1 MPPIR
6 TSSSSEPEL
15 LDGLG
20 VAVGYLPLHG
30 ELQRAPRPSEVR
42 DAQERARGEQARTKC
57 QQLKRSAGR
66 ANVMVCEPDL
76 CRHQERQRGR

>member
-6 TSSSSEPEL
+6 MSSSSEPEL

-20 VAVGYLPLHG
+20 VAVGYLPLLG

-42 DAQERARGEQARTKC
+42 DA
-57 QQLKRSAGR
+57 
-66 ANVMVCEPDL
+66 
-76 CRHQERQRGR
+76 

>member
-20 VAVGYLPLHG
+20 AAVGYQPLVG
-30 ELQRAPRPSEVR
+30 ELQRAPRPSEIR
-42 DAQERARGEQARTKC
+42 DAQERARSEQARTKC
-57 QQLKRSAGR
+57 
-66 ANVMVCEPDL
+66 
-76 CRHQERQRGR
+76 